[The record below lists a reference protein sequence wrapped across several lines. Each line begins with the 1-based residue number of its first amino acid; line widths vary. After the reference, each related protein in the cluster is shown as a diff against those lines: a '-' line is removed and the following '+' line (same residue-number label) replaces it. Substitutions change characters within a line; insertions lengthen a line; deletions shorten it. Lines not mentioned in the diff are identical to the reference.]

1 MSPRVVT
8 LTTDFGHGDGFVAAM
23 KGVILGLNSA
33 VSLVDISH
41 EIPPQDVRHA
51 AFVLGTVCRYF
62 PHDAIH
68 LAVVDPGVGSSRIPI
83 LIETPH
89 GTYIGPDNGIFSRV
103 LFGFRAAKQDD
114 RIAGRPSED
123 HLELAATPVKCRA
136 YTLNKAKYWLEP
148 LSDTFH
154 GRDVFAPVVGHYA
167 GGVSAHELGS
177 LIGEVRTLPMPSP
190 TSRGNVVKGQIIHVD
205 RFGNLV
211 SNIAIESPVGVS
223 DSLNCRS
230 SDSPTRKIEY
240 LRSPPLRTDPSESLE
255 VSIGKKRILGPSRS
269 YESATGLLAIVGSHG
284 FLEIAV
290 RNGSAADI
298 LNAGVGTALTVAFLE
313 GFTPEA

>member
-68 LAVVDPGVGSSRIPI
+68 LAVVDPGVGSSRNAI

-177 LIGEVRTLPMPSP
+177 LIGEVRTLPMPLP
-190 TSRGNVVKGQIIHVD
+190 TSHGDVVKGQIIHVD

-211 SNIAIESPVGVS
+211 SNIAIESPVGVY
-223 DSLNCRS
+223 DALNCIS
-230 SDSPTRKIEY
+230 SGS
-240 LRSPPLRTDPSESLE
+240 DPSESLE
-255 VSIGKKRILGPSRS
+255 VSIGNKRILGPSRS
-269 YESATGLLAIVGSHG
+269 YESATSLLAIVGSHG